1 VKAVLAIAIAVAVV
15 ALAVAGLLMLH
26 VAHSS
31 AFVIVHKGQ
40 PLPKH
45 YIEAW
50 SFGNVT
56 IVQTGPSTTTVT
68 LAPWS

>member
-1 VKAVLAIAIAVAVV
+1 LK
-15 ALAVAGLLMLH
+15 ALAVIFLLFALLALGALH
-26 VAHSS
+26 GAHRS
-31 AFVIVHKGQ
+31 AYIVLHRGQ

-56 IVQTGPSTTTVT
+56 IVQVAPDSTTVT

>member
-1 VKAVLAIAIAVAVV
+1 LRLLLALLILGLALLGALHSAHKSAYIVL
-15 ALAVAGLLMLH
+15 
-26 VAHSS
+26 HS
-31 AFVIVHKGQ
+31 GQ

-56 IVQTGPSTTTVT
+56 IVQVEPDNTVVT

>member
-1 VKAVLAIAIAVAVV
+1 MKLLLALIFLGLVLLGALHSAHRSAYIVV
-15 ALAVAGLLMLH
+15 H
-26 VAHSS
+26 R
-31 AFVIVHKGQ
+31 GQ

-56 IVQTGPSTTTVT
+56 IVQVEPDSTTVT

>member
-1 VKAVLAIAIAVAVV
+1 MKLLLALIFLGLVLLGAWHSAHKSAYIV
-15 ALAVAGLLMLH
+15 LH
-26 VAHSS
+26 R
-31 AFVIVHKGQ
+31 GQ

-56 IVQTGPSTTTVT
+56 IVQVAPDNTTVT

>member
-1 VKAVLAIAIAVAVV
+1 MKLLLALIFLGLVLLG
-15 ALAVAGLLMLH
+15 ALHSAHRPAYIVLH
-26 VAHSS
+26 R
-31 AFVIVHKGQ
+31 GQ

-56 IVQTGPSTTTVT
+56 IVQVAPDNTTVT